1 MEFYVYICNM
11 HSSELVKGT
20 LKTIVLKL
28 LKEKGKMYGY
38 EITQCV
44 KALSRDSIQLTEGAL
59 YPSLHALELDG
70 ILTTESVIVNGRA
83 RKYYQLT
90 PAGKSIAEQK
100 IEALR
105 AFMTTINDILLVDK
119 RVLKNI

>member
-1 MEFYVYICNM
+1 M

-20 LKTIVLKL
+20 LKTIILKL

-44 KALSRDSIQLTEGAL
+44 KTLSRESIQLTEGAL
-59 YPSLHALELDG
+59 YPSLHALELEG
-70 ILTTESVIVNGRA
+70 TLTTESVIVNGRA

-90 PAGKSIAEQK
+90 PTGKSTAVQK
-100 IEALR
+100 IEALKS
-105 AFMTTINDILLVDK
+105 FMETLNEILLTDK
-119 RVLKNI
+119 SVLKNI